1 MATETKVKKQ
11 VKKALDGR
19 TFRWLAVKAK
29 IHESDLSKKLSGD
42 KNFTAE
48 EKLRINSILKI
59 EIC

>member
-19 TFRWLAVKAK
+19 TFRWLAVKAR

-42 KNFTAE
+42 KDFTE
-48 EKLRINSILKI
+48 GEKNRINSILKI
-59 EIC
+59 EI